1 MFKIL
6 TKRILTCLFKKK
18 DGLLSILVQ
27 NSPKGT
33 KKVLDFRKVARSCS
47 LTKKLLKILKVATKL
62 PSRIWKGLPL
72 IPPSG
77 SSPIIWLTALQQF
90 LSMHSRPSG
99 HLPKNWRGNPPWVCT
114 QPRLKSARLPVLLKK
129 PGYQESSASRWV
141 YKHDVR
147 YSSWTSCAN
156 SLSFS
161 LTLAIFWQD
170 DSWRSSWKAA
180 WSQGKKSTAEK
191 LRHYLR

>member
-1 MFKIL
+1 M
-6 TKRILTCLFKKK
+6 
-18 DGLLSILVQ
+18 SILVQ

-47 LTKKLLKILKVATKL
+47 LTKTLLKILQVAKKL
-62 PSRIWKGLPL
+62 PSRIWKGLPST
-72 IPPSG
+72 PPWG
-77 SSPIIWLTALQQF
+77 SSPIIRLTAPQQF
-90 LSMHSRPSG
+90 LLMHSRPSG
-99 HLPKNWRGNPPWVCT
+99 HLSKNWRENPPWVCT
-114 QPRLKSARLPVLLKK
+114 QPRNRIARLPVLLKK
-129 PGYQESSASRWV
+129 PGYQGSSASRWV

-180 WSQGKKSTAEK
+180 
-191 LRHYLR
+191 